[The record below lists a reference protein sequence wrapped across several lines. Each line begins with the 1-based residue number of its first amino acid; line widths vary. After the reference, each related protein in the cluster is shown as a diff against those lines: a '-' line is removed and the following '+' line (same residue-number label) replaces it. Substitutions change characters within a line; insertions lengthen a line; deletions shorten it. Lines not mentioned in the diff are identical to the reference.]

1 MWKRYNPNPKGKQV
15 GDCTVRAIAKVTGK
29 DWDEAYIGISLQG
42 FIEKDMPSANAVT
55 TNFLKQNGFRRRTI
69 PESCP
74 DCYTVKDF
82 CADHPTGTYLLGIGS
97 HVVAVEDGDYWDSWD
112 SGEENPVY
120 YFEKMEE

>member
-1 MWKRYNPNPKGKQV
+1 MWKQYNPNPKGKQV

-29 DWDEAYIGISLQG
+29 NWDETYIGISLQG

-55 TNFLKQNGFRRRTI
+55 TNFLKQNGFKRRTI
-69 PESCP
+69 PGSCP

-120 YFEKMEE
+120 YFEKTEE